1 MTRWPENSLL
11 KIPLRAAQG
20 GLSGSSCMSV
30 RQLSKGIM
38 IFLKSPNQL
47 RALQSVGCISG
58 IVSDICS
65 NSLLLTAKLI
75 KITGLSLDYR

>member
-1 MTRWPENSLL
+1 MTRWDRKQSIEHS
-11 KIPLRAAQG
+11 AQG
-20 GLSGSSCMSV
+20 GLSGASCMSV

-47 RALQSVGCISG
+47 RALQSVGGISG
-58 IVSDICS
+58 IVSDICG

-75 KITGLSLDYR
+75 KITGLYLDYR